1 MLDTSGDNLHEIS
14 NPYFLGQM
22 KKSIISLLL
31 VDFAQSVLNVN
42 YYRFRLP
49 ANCLV
54 SIFCLEDSTSF
65 QPVIVEFSC

>member
-31 VDFAQSVLNVN
+31 VDFAQSVLNVKVIIT
-42 YYRFRLP
+42 
-49 ANCLV
+49 V
-54 SIFCLEDSTSF
+54 SDYQL
-65 QPVIVEFSC
+65 IV